1 MKYLAAAESSLAQA
15 NRFYLLMYTIAA
27 VIALTAYL
35 EKGSILNDRKQA
47 AENEI
52 TFVGLKKLAEPVYSN
67 LRWNLTQLYPDKNV
81 ANRFQALLDDTEEGK
96 RQIRNVW
103 TSMEEPIAG
112 ENFENRI
119 QLNKYFNDITALLH
133 FNLPQSAGLYTPIA
147 DQRAL
152 LLAEVE
158 PGAFEQS
165 SSIDAMRLDTI
176 GSAP

>member
-81 ANRFQALLDDTEEGK
+81 ANRFQALLVQRYNCTTTFQPPAK
-96 RQIRNVW
+96 R
-103 TSMEEPIAG
+103 
-112 ENFENRI
+112 RI
-119 QLNKYFNDITALLH
+119 VYTH
-133 FNLPQSAGLYTPIA
+133 CRSAGLVA
-147 DQRAL
+147 
-152 LLAEVE
+152 
-158 PGAFEQS
+158 G
-165 SSIDAMRLDTI
+165 
-176 GSAP
+176 